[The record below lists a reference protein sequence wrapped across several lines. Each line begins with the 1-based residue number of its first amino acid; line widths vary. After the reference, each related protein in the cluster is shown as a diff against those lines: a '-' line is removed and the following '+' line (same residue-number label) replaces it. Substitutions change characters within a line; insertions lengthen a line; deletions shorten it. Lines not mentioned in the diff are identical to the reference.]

1 MPSLAG
7 KVRGLGDLPLRF
19 HFIALDPSLKLFHC
33 FFMPSLLLS
42 GWSTHFSFFL
52 TLKFLDGG
60 QLIFIFFCPYLPLD
74 SNFGGQQKKAT

>member
-7 KVRGLGDLPLRF
+7 KVRGLGDLSLRF

-33 FFMPSLLLS
+33 FFIPSLLLS

-60 QLIFIFFCPYLPLD
+60 QLNFFFFFAPT
-74 SNFGGQQKKAT
+74 FR